1 MFDQER
7 FDTYVDSL
15 SADLPEPLDRLEQEA
30 LAAGVPIIRKGTQSL
45 LSFLLHRDKPK
56 NVLEV
61 GTAVGFSALFMKAHL
76 PEGSR
81 ITTIEKVEMRLVE
94 ARKNLA
100 AYDPE
105 GQITLLEGEAQ
116 EILERLARERPGSF
130 SFIFMDA
137 AKGQYP
143 YFLPPVL
150 ALLAEDGML
159 VSDNILQE
167 GDILE
172 SRYALVRRDR
182 TIHSRMREYLYT
194 LTHTPGLRTVLL
206 QVGDGMAL
214 TIREQKRNEK
224 KGGQADRRFW
234 NQKEG
239 KQERD

>member
-94 ARKNLA
+94 DRS
-100 AYDPE
+100 PCW
-105 GQITLLEGEAQ
+105 
-116 EILERLARERPGSF
+116 RERRR
-130 SFIFMDA
+130 
-137 AKGQYP
+137 
-143 YFLPPVL
+143 
-150 ALLAEDGML
+150 
-159 VSDNILQE
+159 
-167 GDILE
+167 
-172 SRYALVRRDR
+172 RYWNVWPER
-182 TIHSRMREYLYT
+182 
-194 LTHTPGLRTVLL
+194 
-206 QVGDGMAL
+206 
-214 TIREQKRNEK
+214 
-224 KGGQADRRFW
+224 GQAAFRLFLWMLPRASTLIFY
-234 NQKEG
+234 
-239 KQERD
+239 RLF